1 MMQVNAQ
8 LMGTPSLR
16 AELNSAEI
24 MVRGE
29 RLVNGLRWLA
39 IWVGA
44 KGAGRRRVAADRD
57 INFGGWWLRYTVDD
71 S

>member
-1 MMQVNAQ
+1 MTQVDTQ
-8 LMGTPSLR
+8 LMSAPSLR

-44 KGAGRRRVAADRD
+44 KGAGRRWVAADRN
-57 INFGGWWLRYTVDD
+57 INLSG
-71 S
+71 

>member
-1 MMQVNAQ
+1 MSA
-8 LMGTPSLR
+8 PSLR
-16 AELNSAEI
+16 AEFNSAEI

-44 KGAGRRRVAADRD
+44 KGAGRRRVATNRD
-57 INFGGWWLRYTVDD
+57 INLSGWWLRRTVDD
-71 S
+71 G

>member
-1 MMQVNAQ
+1 MTQVNAQ

-16 AELNSAEI
+16 AEFNSAEI

-29 RLVNGLRWLA
+29 RLVYGLRWLA

-44 KGAGRRRVAADRD
+44 KGAGRRRVAADRN
-57 INFGGWWLRYTVDD
+57 INLSG
-71 S
+71 